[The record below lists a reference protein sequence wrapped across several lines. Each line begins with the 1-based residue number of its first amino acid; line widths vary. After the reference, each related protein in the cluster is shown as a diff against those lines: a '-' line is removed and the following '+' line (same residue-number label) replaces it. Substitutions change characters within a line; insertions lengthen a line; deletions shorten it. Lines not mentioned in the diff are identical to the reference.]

1 MKLGDFFSKDVKVM
15 PSGQKADE
23 ESVRVSKYAKPLLKA
38 VKYSAGAAAM
48 ATLLASCGA
57 SYSEI
62 DVMKEKVPEAQRREI
77 TLNYDEMLLNKIDS
91 VYDARG
97 DMWDAVSVGLDEAR
111 EAAEAKMPSERS
123 GWTGKDYVLADH
135 MKRREKEGHP
145 KVLSVGSHDFYK
157 VNTDFRDKLMKSV
170 NKQKWALEEAAIA
183 KSGRGSR

>member
-1 MKLGDFFSKDVKVM
+1 MKLGDFFKKDVKVM

-23 ESVRVSKYAKPLLKA
+23 ESVKVSKYAKPLLKA
-38 VKYSAGAAAM
+38 VKYSAGAAAV

-62 DVMKEKVPEAQRREI
+62 NVMKEKVPEGQRREI

-97 DMWDAVSVGLDEAR
+97 DMWDAISVGLDEAR
-111 EAAEAKMPSERS
+111 ETAEARMPSERS

-135 MKRREKEGHP
+135 MSRREKEGHP
-145 KVLSVGSHDFYK
+145 KVMSIGGHSFYK
-157 VNTDFRDKLMKSV
+157 VNTDFRDKLVKSV
-170 NKQKWALEEAAIA
+170 NKQKWALEEAVV
-183 KSGRGSR
+183 KSGRGGR